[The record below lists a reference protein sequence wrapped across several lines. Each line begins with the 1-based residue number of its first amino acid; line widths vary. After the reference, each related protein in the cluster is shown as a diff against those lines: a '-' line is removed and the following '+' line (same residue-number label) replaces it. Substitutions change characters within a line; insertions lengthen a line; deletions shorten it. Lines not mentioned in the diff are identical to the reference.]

1 MARSKLTDLRFSGA
15 TAAALIDVVADV
27 YTHGELDVVF
37 IGLDAE
43 GQDLFENGERGNKL
57 QRVSNVVTY
66 LRHSP
71 RKKSEPCMLDLV
83 KELLEE
89 RVGEHVYT
97 ADGSVH
103 PRYEK
108 LIASLR
114 ADGFEFK
121 DGMVVRSTPDP
132 AAMAP
137 EMSALE
143 QDLDNRGFTIALKHY
158 RQAIDSHRSENLE
171 ASNGQ
176 LRSFLEN
183 LLIEVCTEETGKIA
197 KDPKG
202 AVDRLVN
209 AAAIDGDEAQLLK
222 GLLGLSNK
230 RGAHHGLTDEEE
242 ALFRLHF
249 STAAARYLLAVTAE

>member
-1 MARSKLTDLRFSGA
+1 MARSKLADSRFSGA
-15 TAAALIDVVADV
+15 TAAALIEIVANFS
-27 YTHGELDVVF
+27 HGELDVIF
-37 IGLDAE
+37 IGLGAE
-43 GQDLFENGERGNKL
+43 GQDLLENGERGNKL

-66 LRHSP
+66 LRHTP
-71 RKKSEPCMLDLV
+71 RKKTEPSLLDLV
-83 KELLEE
+83 KEVLEE
-89 RVGEHVYT
+89 RLGEYIYA

-114 ADGFEFK
+114 ADGFELK

-143 QDLDNRGFTIALKHY
+143 QDLDDRGFTIALKHY
-158 RQAIDSHRSENLE
+158 RQSIDNHRSENLE

-183 LLIEVCTEETGKIA
+183 LLIEVCAEETGKTT

-202 AVDRLVN
+202 AVDRLLN
-209 AAAIDGDEAQLLK
+209 ATTIDGDEAQLLK
-222 GLLGLSNK
+222 GLIGVSNK

-249 STAAARYLLAVTAE
+249 STAAARYLLAITG